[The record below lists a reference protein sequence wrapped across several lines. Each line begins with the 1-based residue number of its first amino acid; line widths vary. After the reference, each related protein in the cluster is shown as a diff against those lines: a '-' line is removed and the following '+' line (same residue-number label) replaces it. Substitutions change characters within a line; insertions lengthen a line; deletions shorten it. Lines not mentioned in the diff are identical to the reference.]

1 MRFFRVVILIIFII
15 IVSSALFI
23 FLKPSISIFNARPS
37 PVPSGLPALHFFWQ
51 EQWWTWQS
59 EAGIQ
64 VLAKPY
70 EGLPIRLSN
79 SYDWSNETSL
89 FPLLNHL
96 RDAGLTWQPA
106 AVSIEGKMPS
116 EFRVNL
122 IDGRQVIFDLDN
134 IESLERQ
141 TRTLQAFL
149 SKPTIQTP
157 HTEIDVRY
165 VDLIVR

>member
-1 MRFFRVVILIIFII
+1 MKIVKIFII
-15 IVSSALFI
+15 IALVVTVLSVFHFHFNPSASL
-23 FLKPSISIFNARPS
+23 LSTKPSPT
-37 PVPSGLPALHFFWQ
+37 PSGLPALHFYWQ

-59 EAGIQ
+59 NAGIQ
-64 VLAKPY
+64 VLSKPY

-79 SYDWSNETSL
+79 SHDWSNETTL
-89 FPLLNHL
+89 FALLVQL
-96 RDAGLTWQPA
+96 RDVSLNWQPA
-106 AVSIEGKMPS
+106 TVSIEGKSPS

-122 IDGRQVIFDLDN
+122 IDGRQAIFDLDS
-134 IESLERQ
+134 IESLDRQ

-149 SKPTIQTP
+149 SKPTIQAP